1 MINSLQF
8 KQGNA
13 PKVIPFLT
21 IKVCFGADSNIRFDC
36 PYIVHIEQKEKTETF
51 FFLGKT
57 DERKGKQ
64 MKAFLILENGNVFQ
78 GTRIGSPRELI
89 R

>member
-13 PKVIPFLT
+13 PKVIPLLT

-51 FFLGKT
+51 FFLGKKM
-57 DERKGKQ
+57 KGP
-64 MKAFLILENGNVFQ
+64 GNK
-78 GTRIGSPRELI
+78 
-89 R
+89 

>member
-13 PKVIPFLT
+13 PKVIPLLT

-51 FFLGKT
+51 FFLGKK
-57 DERKGKQ
+57 R
-64 MKAFLILENGNVFQ
+64 
-78 GTRIGSPRELI
+78 
-89 R
+89 

>member
-13 PKVIPFLT
+13 PKVIPLLT

-36 PYIVHIEQKEKTETF
+36 PYIVRIEQKEKTETF
-51 FFLGKT
+51 FFFGKKVKGQG
-57 DERKGKQ
+57 DE
-64 MKAFLILENGNVFQ
+64 
-78 GTRIGSPRELI
+78 
-89 R
+89 

>member
-13 PKVIPFLT
+13 PKVIPLLT

-36 PYIVHIEQKEKTETF
+36 PYIVHIEQKEK
-51 FFLGKT
+51 
-57 DERKGKQ
+57 
-64 MKAFLILENGNVFQ
+64 NGNVFFFGKKVKGQ
-78 GTRIGSPRELI
+78 GDE
-89 R
+89 